1 MGFHGT
7 KDENV
12 LYFGKLFVLLWVLS
26 EGYGLSL
33 SLLEF
38 FRQGKILHLYQVIP
52 IVKEGCLQ
60 KIKTQNEE
68 RLTFLLTSK

>member
-12 LYFGKLFVLLWVLS
+12 LYFGKLCVLLWVFS

-60 KIKTQNEE
+60 KLKHKM
-68 RLTFLLTSK
+68 RKD